1 MEMEARSLDYRIAAR
16 LRALRAERGWSLD
29 ELAAQSGVSRAT
41 LSRLENGETGPTT
54 LVLARIAAAY
64 GLTLTR
70 IVHEAE
76 EALTPLIRRADQAQ
90 YEDDELGFQRRAV
103 SPPSAGLRAEVLECR
118 IAPGRTIT
126 YDMPPRR
133 GIEHH
138 LLLLEGRL
146 EMEVDGA
153 EYSLGPGD
161 CLRFLLSGGS
171 RFRTPPGEGA
181 HYVLFLV

>member
-1 MEMEARSLDYRIAAR
+1 MESDVDNLDHRIAAR
-16 LRALRAERGWSLD
+16 LRALRMEQGWSLD

-41 LSRLENGETGPTT
+41 LSRLENGESGPTT

-76 EALTPLIRRADQAQ
+76 EALTPLVRRTAQAE
-90 YEDDELGFQRRAV
+90 YEDAELGFRRRAV
-103 SPPSAGLRAEVLECR
+103 SPPSAGLRAEMLECR
-118 IAPGRTIT
+118 IEPGRTIA

-138 LLLLEGRL
+138 LFVLEGRL
-146 EMEVDGA
+146 EMTVDGM
-153 EYSLGPGD
+153 EYRLGPGD

-181 HYVLFLV
+181 RYILVLV

>member
-1 MEMEARSLDYRIAAR
+1 MEDLIETLDHRIAAR

-29 ELAAQSGVSRAT
+29 DLAAHSGVSRAT

-76 EALTPLIRRADQAQ
+76 EALTPLVRRVDQAQ
-90 YEDDELGFQRRAV
+90 YEDADLGFQRRV
-103 SPPSAGLRAEVLECR
+103 ISPPSAGLRAEMLECR
-118 IAPGRTIT
+118 IAPGRTIA

-138 LLLLEGRL
+138 LFLLEGRL
-146 EMEVDGA
+146 EMDVDGT
-153 EYSLGPGD
+153 EFSLGPGD

-171 RFRTPPGEGA
+171 RFRTPPSAGA
-181 HYVLFLV
+181 HYILAMV